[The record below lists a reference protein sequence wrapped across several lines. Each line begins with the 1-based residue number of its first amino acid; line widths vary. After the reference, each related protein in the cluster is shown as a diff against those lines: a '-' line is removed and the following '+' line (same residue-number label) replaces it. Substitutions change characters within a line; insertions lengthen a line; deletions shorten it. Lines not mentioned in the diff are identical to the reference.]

1 MVKNRLEEFVS
12 VLEKNKKISFYL
24 YNVEY
29 TIVKVNDKSYLIQQF
44 GIEQSYTYSNLND
57 LFDKFIVYGD
67 LLKEC
72 INDIKI
78 I

>member
-1 MVKNRLEEFVS
+1 MVRNRFEEIVS
-12 VLEKNKKISFYL
+12 TLEKNKEISFYL

-29 TIVKVNDKSYLIQQF
+29 NIVKIKDNSYLIKQF
-44 GIEQSYTYSNLND
+44 GTEHTITYSSLND

-67 LLKEC
+67 LLREC